1 MLDRALAADGSH
13 DNISSGAVSKKD
25 SGLPINGSHGV
36 NPVHKRSSPQL
47 VSRD

>member
-25 SGLPINGSHGV
+25 SGLSIDGSHCV
-36 NPVHKRSSPQL
+36 NPVHKPST
-47 VSRD
+47 

>member
-25 SGLPINGSHGV
+25 SGLSIDGARCV
-36 NPVHKRSSPQL
+36 NPVHKPTT
-47 VSRD
+47 